1 MPNRAPKPC
10 GQPGCPALTD
20 GRYCAAHARSEQRRY
35 DRERGSAAR
44 RGYGA
49 RWRKVRRLVLA
60 RDLICLA
67 PGCTQAATDVDHV
80 VPKRAGGTDDMDN
93 LQGFCHACHSA
104 KTAREDGRWD

>member
-1 MPNRAPKPC
+1 MRPARLPGAHRWALLRRARANRAAALRPRTRQRGEA
-10 GQPGCPALTD
+10 GQRCEVAEG
-20 GRYCAAHARSEQRRY
+20 AA
-35 DRERGSAAR
+35 
-44 RGYGA
+44 
-49 RWRKVRRLVLA
+49 LVLA